1 MSKSGTAETI
11 TFKKPRRVVSKA
23 FDGERAVNALL
34 LGRMGSQEVSR
45 AMATAEG
52 LLEFG
57 MAQVDVHYVVG
68 VPEKVVTALARKM
81 VQIPRAGRR
90 PTGMGRIFSTPV
102 SHLRLSIFLG
112 MIDQFVPKLVKGPSA
127 LGDGVERPKG
137 TKDQSNRNDKRPAD
151 EVVNGEQLLAALR
164 HTEMVCGP
172 MSEDQ
177 VGIRYYLTA
186 IHKLSEGE
194 IFLKACGVCGVRHI
208 RVKPKITESGTVSSV
223 AECPYC
229 QYLNWLGSRDG
240 RRERLAG
247 AGAKEARQKP
257 SVEAGKTLDIGQAG
271 FDALMAVPKSA

>member
-1 MSKSGTAETI
+1 MSSSGSAETI
-11 TFKKPRRVVSKA
+11 CLKRPKRIVSKA
-23 FDGERAVNALL
+23 FDGEQAVNALL
-34 LGRMGSQEVSR
+34 LGRMGSEEVSR
-45 AMATAEG
+45 AVATAEG
-52 LLEFG
+52 LLGFG

-68 VPEKVVTALARKM
+68 LPEKVVTALSRKM

-112 MIDQFVPKLVKGPSA
+112 MIDQFVPKLVRGPSS
-127 LGDGVERPKG
+127 LGEGPERSKG
-137 TKDQSNRNDKRPAD
+137 EHDTQNRNDRRPAD
-151 EVVNGEQLLAALR
+151 ETVNGEQLLAALR

-208 RVKPKITESGTVSSV
+208 RVKPKVTETTTVSSV

-240 RRERLAG
+240 RRERLAREG
-247 AGAKEARQKP
+247 SDARQKAALP
-257 SVEAGKTLDIGQAG
+257 SSKCVDIGQAG
-271 FDALMAVPKSA
+271 FDALMAPSKSA